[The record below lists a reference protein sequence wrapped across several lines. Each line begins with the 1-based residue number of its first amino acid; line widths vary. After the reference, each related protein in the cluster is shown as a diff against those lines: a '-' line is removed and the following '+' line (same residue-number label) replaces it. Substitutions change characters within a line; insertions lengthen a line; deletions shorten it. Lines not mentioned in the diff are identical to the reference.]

1 MWENNSGEKKKKGKE
16 KQIYECINPTGMSC
30 LGDSF
35 S

>member
-1 MWENNSGEKKKKGKE
+1 MWENNSREKKEGKE
-16 KQIYECINPTGMSC
+16 KQIYECINPTGTSC